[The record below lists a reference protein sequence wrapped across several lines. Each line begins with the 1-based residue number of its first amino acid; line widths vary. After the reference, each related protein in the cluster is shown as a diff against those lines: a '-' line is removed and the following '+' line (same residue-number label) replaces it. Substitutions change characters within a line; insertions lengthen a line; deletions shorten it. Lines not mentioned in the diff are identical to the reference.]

1 MFANGCNHTPPT
13 ESTPRRFYF
22 PSEKFR
28 WIKVTTAS
36 VRSPAKSFFPQC
48 FESWQSF
55 RSGTGGFQFFFS
67 ATNCWKL
74 QIGSSTLWWAL
85 GRVDASYLH
94 IKGFWQQQKIRRM
107 QNNMMAWY
115 FGQVLLIKWCL
126 TKSPTFIFYPWND
139 NRWVL
144 GTVLKSLQ
152 WRRKYCLRKYFWA
165 SECSKEQLATEALY
179 TRQFFPFLIVLSR
192 SAHIAEL
199 VICWVGL
206 DIGQWINDPHLRT
219 VSLEK

>member
-1 MFANGCNHTPPT
+1 MSAKHWVAKVIWVYVCQWLQPHTTNWINPKNLQKFSCIWAAYHQQKHPSLNVFKRW
-13 ESTPRRFYF
+13 ESL
-22 PSEKFR
+22 K
-28 WIKVTTAS
+28 
-36 VRSPAKSFFPQC
+36 
-48 FESWQSF
+48 
-55 RSGTGGFQFFFS
+55 SGTRGFQFFFL

-144 GTVLKSLQ
+144 DTVLKSLQ

-179 TRQFFPFLIVLSR
+179 FTLGNFFPS
-192 SAHIAEL
+192 
-199 VICWVGL
+199 
-206 DIGQWINDPHLRT
+206 
-219 VSLEK
+219 

>member
-1 MFANGCNHTPPT
+1 MFANSCNLTPPNWNNPKNLQKFSCIWAAYHQQKHPSLNVFKRW
-13 ESTPRRFYF
+13 ESL
-22 PSEKFR
+22 K
-28 WIKVTTAS
+28 
-36 VRSPAKSFFPQC
+36 
-48 FESWQSF
+48 
-55 RSGTGGFQFFFS
+55 SGTRGFQFFFL

-144 GTVLKSLQ
+144 DTVLKTQVLAINVWENIFEPLNAVKTS
-152 WRRKYCLRKYFWA
+152 WHC
-165 SECSKEQLATEALY
+165 QLDNRSTFKVILY
-179 TRQFFPFLIVLSR
+179 TRQFFSFLIFLFHSAQWAVL
-192 SAHIAEL
+192 IL
-199 VICWVGL
+199 PNLWYVGL
-206 DIGQWINDPHLRT
+206 DFGQCNDPR
-219 VSLEK
+219 LEL